1 MTHPVVD
8 KIATKHGVTTSNVLI
23 SLQANK
29 PGVTGTS
36 TPLLSK
42 LYPDAKQE
50 EIPVLTKSVTPERII
65 ANAKLVDLSEEEIAE
80 LHEIEKV
87 TPFRVCS
94 PTWTGWGSLG
104 FPGIPLQVA

>member
-1 MTHPVVD
+1 MSRVC
-8 KIATKHGVTTSNVLI
+8 L
-23 SLQANK
+23 
-29 PGVTGTS
+29 
-36 TPLLSK
+36 LLSSK
-42 LYPDAKQE
+42 LCLDTEQE

-65 ANAKLVDLSEEEIAE
+65 ANAKLVDLSEEEVTE